1 MGMAHTERDKKKL
14 LQRVHRI
21 RGQVEA
27 IERGLEAGQDCYKV
41 LQTVAA
47 ARGALNGLMA
57 EIVEGHIRSHLLD
70 GDVSASERTEA
81 ANELVDVFRSFL
93 K

>member
-1 MGMAHTERDKKKL
+1 MAHTERDKKKL

-57 EIVEGHIRSHLLD
+57 EILEGHIRSHLLD
-70 GDVSASERTEA
+70 AEMSPAERTEA
-81 ANELVDVFRSFL
+81 ADELVDVVRSFL